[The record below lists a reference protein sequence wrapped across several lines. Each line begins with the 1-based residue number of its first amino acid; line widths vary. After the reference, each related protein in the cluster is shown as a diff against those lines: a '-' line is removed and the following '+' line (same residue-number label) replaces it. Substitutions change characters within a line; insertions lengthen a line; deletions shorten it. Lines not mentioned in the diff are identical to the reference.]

1 MATKRPADLIKKPDK
16 PDKRMAEK
24 LAEEE
29 YEEAEDDLYFHA
41 PSGTWRTYHEGDEN
55 DEDSGWFNNPPTF
68 KVGSTTFSV
77 TEFNGEVDAQPS
89 ATKKRRAAVRK
100 VTDTQKPTVKRKK

>member
-16 PDKRMAEK
+16 RMADTI
-24 LAEEE
+24 AEEE
-29 YEEAEDDLYFHA
+29 YEGAEDDLYFHA

-100 VTDTQKPTVKRKK
+100 VTDTQNPTVNRKK